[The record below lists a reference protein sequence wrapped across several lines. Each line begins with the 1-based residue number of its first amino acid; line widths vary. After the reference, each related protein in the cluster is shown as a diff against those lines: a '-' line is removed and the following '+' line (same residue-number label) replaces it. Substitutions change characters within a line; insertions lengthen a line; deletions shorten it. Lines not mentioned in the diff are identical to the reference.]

1 MEFSLYF
8 PPEYLR
14 AGLLVSLLSVWLLVG
29 LFAYL
34 NHYTKRRYFTIWTT
48 AWLFYALWLTMNF
61 SLDGPPGSPQD
72 RLVEMCRQ
80 WCVGASAVFLFWGS
94 LVFMGQRVRPTLLG
108 LFLLFL
114 VVWSFVGTYHV
125 DNPLQAKLPIFGML
139 GVASFRA
146 AFCFFK
152 YRQRREYIGA
162 TLLAVGLLLW
172 GVYLGGTPFWDQDEH
187 LRAGS
192 FFLCGLLQLF
202 IAISMIILVLE
213 EARAS
218 QQRLLESNRNNR
230 AACLGLQNQVR
241 VTEDRYRK
249 LFEQASDG
257 IVITT
262 TTGLDILELNPRAKH
277 LLALRQFEPGR
288 CSLCAFFESHAE
300 NGTPVSGPE
309 HFERI
314 RRERTLN
321 LVAPDGTAT
330 PVEAE
335 AMAIEFDGQSAYQFT
350 FRELTERVRLEQQLR
365 QSEKLSALGQL
376 ISGVAHELNNPLA
389 VINGYVD
396 LILAHHELKDRTR
409 EDLKKVAQQSRR
421 ATKLV
426 GNFLTFARGRPAQ
439 RVEVNLNEIV
449 EGVAELRQFDLR
461 SANVE
466 LSLDL
471 TSGLPTT
478 HADPDQIQQVLM
490 NLTTNAIQAMTRLPR
505 PPRILLKTD
514 RINGL
519 LRVLVEDNGPGVPP
533 DLETKIFEPFF
544 TTKVVGQGTG
554 LGLSLAHSYMMVHN
568 GRIYYQRSS
577 LGGAC
582 FVMEIPVVRTP
593 EAPPVEGHTDFIRR
607 ETPTLAT
614 VPARI
619 LVLDD
624 EEYLAEMLGQMLE
637 VLGHRPT
644 LCHNPIQALELLARE
659 SFDLILSDYRMPEL
673 DGQQFYRRVAQ
684 NMPALAARII
694 FLTGDVMNEETQS
707 FLNSVGNAHL
717 TKPFRLQVVEA
728 AITRILQQETAV
740 AGKEGGCEEVSCID

>member
-48 AWLFYALWLTMNF
+48 AWLFYALWLTLTF
-61 SLDGPPGSPQD
+61 GQDDPPGSAQY
-72 RLVEMCRQ
+72 RLIEMCRQ
-80 WCVGASAVFLFWGS
+80 WCVGTSAVFLFWGS

-114 VVWSFVGTYHV
+114 LAWSYVGTYHV
-125 DNPLQAKLPIFGML
+125 GDPLQAKLPIFIML

-162 TLLAVGLLLW
+162 SLLGVGLLLW
-172 GVYLGGTPFWDQDEH
+172 GVYLGGTPFWDANEY

-192 FFLCGLLQLF
+192 FFLCGLIQLF
-202 IAISMIILVLE
+202 IAVSMIILVLE
-213 EARAS
+213 EARAT
-218 QQRLLESNRNNR
+218 QQRLLENNRNNR

-262 TTGLDILELNPRAKH
+262 TTGLDILELNPRAKR
-277 LLALRQFEPGR
+277 LLALNQFEPGR
-288 CSLCAFFESHAE
+288 CSLCAFFESH
-300 NGTPVSGPE
+300 GTGGAPASGLE

-314 RRERTLN
+314 RRQRTLN
-321 LVAPDGTAT
+321 LVAPDGAAT

-335 AMAIEFDGQSAYQFT
+335 AMAIEFDGQPAYQFA

-396 LILAHHELKDRTR
+396 LILAHHPLPDRTR

-426 GNFLTFARGRPAQ
+426 SNFLAFARERPAQ
-439 RVEVNLNEIV
+439 RVPVDLNELV
-449 EGVAELRQFDLR
+449 QSVAELRQFDLR
-461 SANVE
+461 SAHVE

-471 TSGLPTT
+471 APGLPPT

-490 NLTTNAIQAMTRLPR
+490 NLITNALQAMARLPR
-505 PPRILLKTD
+505 PPRILLKTEQA
-514 RINGL
+514 NGL
-519 LRVLVEDNGPGVPP
+519 LRLLVEDNGPGIPK

-577 LGGAC
+577 LGGAG
-582 FVMEIPVVRTP
+582 FVMEIPVVRSP
-593 EAPPVEGHTDFIRR
+593 EATLAEGHTDFIQR
-607 ETPTLAT
+607 EPPPPTAA
-614 VPARI
+614 PARI

-637 VLGHRPT
+637 VLGHRVT
-644 LCHNPIQALELLARE
+644 LCHNPVKALELLAQE
-659 SFDLILSDYRMPEL
+659 PFDLILSDYRMPVL

-684 NMPALAARII
+684 NIPELAARII
-694 FLTGDVMNEETQS
+694 FLTGDVMNEDTQG
-707 FLNSVGNAHL
+707 FLASVGNAHI
-717 TKPFRLQVVEA
+717 TKPFRLQVIEA
-728 AITRILQQETAV
+728 AITRVLQQKAAAECEAV
-740 AGKEGGCEEVSCID
+740 CCCD